1 MNRLPKELLST
12 PSFESVKKMYEE
24 TLGEVLVFEQADVN
38 DAEVR
43 VDFLKSL
50 HGIVNR
56 HR

>member
-1 MNRLPKELLST
+1 MNRLPKELLTT

-24 TLGEVLVFEQADVN
+24 TLGEVLVFEKADVN

-43 VDFLKSL
+43 EDFLKSL